1 MLTKKSNGAVS
12 RPRMQQALA
21 SVVGSAVDRRT
32 FLKRSGLLAGGAAL
46 ATTTMPVGTVRKA
59 EAQGAAG
66 SAVKIVKSVCT
77 HCSVGCTVMAEV
89 DRGVWT
95 RSGARL
101 RQPVQS
107 RRSLR
112 QRRGGARACA

>member
-21 SVVGSAVDRRT
+21 SVVGSSVDRRT
-32 FLKRSGLLAGGAAL
+32 FLKRSGLMAGGAAL
-46 ATTTMPVGTVRKA
+46 ATVPLGAVQKA

-66 SAVKIVKSVCT
+66 SAVKMVKSVCT

-89 DRGVWT
+89 DRAARRRATSSTAG
-95 RSGARL
+95 RSRVLEFSHWLLHL
-101 RQPVQS
+101 RT
-107 RRSLR
+107 
-112 QRRGGARACA
+112 